1 MKFRSE
7 IRHATQEMLDAARRE
22 HGIDFRDLQTELYA
36 LAISSQERLTKEEL
50 VRWAHH
56 PDEMV
61 PIMLA
66 RLHGNEHDVCQ
77 YVAERALRDAEAEG
91 VVWTPLLDALSD
103 PIARAR
109 DLRYIDIDA
118 FDQRHRELRSWVESV
133 DDPDDLVPLAAF
145 GSYAVRHYQLE
156 KAKTIPEALIPH
168 WIRTERD
175 AYRVLSNRHI
185 LQRHAP
191 AIMLHIF
198 SLSFSGMRDFAEVLD
213 TTLQSKFFAQ
223 TDEDYADRLIDRALG
238 SKDRAFWTVAP
249 ALAVVIDRLPKIRTR
264 RIEELLDTPV
274 VLQDKRL
281 QVSLVLHPSAPQ
293 NIDPLQLAAE
303 RQFFVELVSHP
314 SASARLLRKAWQRF
328 GFHVAPAIVGN
339 SRVPDD
345 LALEIIESWDN
356 WKSDWSDCW
365 PIIARPSVALRML
378 TLHERLPLARDI
390 LSNYAKRGR
399 LDRMPYHRDVIA
411 KALRIILQRSFITD
425 TDLEAI
431 EKLAAREALP
441 LDPDIHAELLRSR
454 DYRTR
459 ERLIMIL
466 GSLKRPNE
474 QRSEQRPPRRSAR

>member
-1 MKFRSE
+1 
-7 IRHATQEMLDAARRE
+7 
-22 HGIDFRDLQTELYA
+22 
-36 LAISSQERLTKEEL
+36 
-50 VRWAHH
+50 
-56 PDEMV
+56 
-61 PIMLA
+61 
-66 RLHGNEHDVCQ
+66 
-77 YVAERALRDAEAEG
+77 
-91 VVWTPLLDALSD
+91 
-103 PIARAR
+103 
-109 DLRYIDIDA
+109 
-118 FDQRHRELRSWVESV
+118 
-133 DDPDDLVPLAAF
+133 
-145 GSYAVRHYQLE
+145 
-156 KAKTIPEALIPH
+156 
-168 WIRTERD
+168 
-175 AYRVLSNRHI
+175 
-185 LQRHAP
+185 
-191 AIMLHIF
+191 
-198 SLSFSGMRDFAEVLD
+198 MRDFAEVLD

-274 VLQDKRL
+274 VRQDKRL

-356 WKSDWSDCW
+356 WKSDWSGCW
-365 PIIARPSVALRML
+365 PIIVRPSVALRML
-378 TLHERLPLARDI
+378 TLHESPPLAHDI

-411 KALRIILQRSFITD
+411 KALRIILQQSFITD

-431 EKLAAREALP
+431 EKLAARGALP
-441 LDPDIHAELLRSR
+441 LDPDIHAELLCSR

-466 GSLKRPNE
+466 GSIKRPNE
-474 QRSEQRPPRRSAR
+474 QQSEQCPPRRSAR

>member
-1 MKFRSE
+1 
-7 IRHATQEMLDAARRE
+7 
-22 HGIDFRDLQTELYA
+22 
-36 LAISSQERLTKEEL
+36 
-50 VRWAHH
+50 
-56 PDEMV
+56 
-61 PIMLA
+61 
-66 RLHGNEHDVCQ
+66 
-77 YVAERALRDAEAEG
+77 
-91 VVWTPLLDALSD
+91 
-103 PIARAR
+103 
-109 DLRYIDIDA
+109 
-118 FDQRHRELRSWVESV
+118 SV

-145 GSYAVRHYQLE
+145 GSSAVRHYQLE

-175 AYRVLSNRHI
+175 AYRVLFNRHI

-328 GFHVAPAIVGN
+328 GFHVAP
-339 SRVPDD
+339 
-345 LALEIIESWDN
+345 
-356 WKSDWSDCW
+356 
-365 PIIARPSVALRML
+365 
-378 TLHERLPLARDI
+378 
-390 LSNYAKRGR
+390 
-399 LDRMPYHRDVIA
+399 
-411 KALRIILQRSFITD
+411 
-425 TDLEAI
+425 
-431 EKLAAREALP
+431 
-441 LDPDIHAELLRSR
+441 
-454 DYRTR
+454 
-459 ERLIMIL
+459 
-466 GSLKRPNE
+466 
-474 QRSEQRPPRRSAR
+474 